1 MGCGTGTSTSRLL
14 CIAPN
19 IFLFVGH
26 KGELHLPKPFI
37 FVATRKIININITA
51 SGKSKNNVPHNSPD
65 DQDGSIEVFPDVGSV
80 LVGLHH
86 DHGPVVDALGREAV
100 AEQRH
105 VLVNA
110 PRADACA
117 GQDRDNITI
126 SVYLSAGTKINEA
139 NTFSI
144 LLKRFLHQ
152 KIL

>member
-1 MGCGTGTSTSRLL
+1 M
-14 CIAPN
+14 
-19 IFLFVGH
+19 
-26 KGELHLPKPFI
+26 
-37 FVATRKIININITA
+37 
-51 SGKSKNNVPHNSPD
+51 
-65 DQDGSIEVFPDVGSV
+65 
-80 LVGLHH
+80 GLHH
-86 DHGPVVDALGREAV
+86 DHGPVVDALGREPV

-117 GQDRDNITI
+117 GHDGDNSTI
-126 SVYLSAGTKINEA
+126 SIYLSAGKEINEA